1 MISLAR
7 AGVLLPVTLGAAA
20 LLSGCLAP
28 EEFNAKIELTGYSY
42 SVELD
47 GRLADP
53 RYVKALQDGQELPPH
68 IDEKMKGQEAMAAT
82 MPGMERFVYVGEGRF
97 DLAMKLEGEL
107 SASSPAIGFPVT
119 KSRSGNNFLTLERK
133 EDGSVVISTPAV
145 PKQVLADL
153 NSIGLPA
160 TGTITVTVSATVLE
174 QNADEVSG
182 QTYTWHRDSWEDR
195 VHMTLEPG
203 ESK

>member
-1 MISLAR
+1 MVSLVR

-53 RYVKALQDGQELPPH
+53 RYVKALQEGQELPPH
-68 IDEKMKGQEAMAAT
+68 VDEKMKGQEAAAAT
-82 MPGMERFVYVGEGRF
+82 MPGMKRFIYVGQGRF
-97 DLAMKLEGEL
+97 DLEMKLDGEL
-107 SASSPAIGFPVT
+107 SDANPAIGFPVT
-119 KSRSGNNFLTLERK
+119 KSRSGNNFLTIERN
-133 EDGSVVISTPAV
+133 EDGSVVITTPVV
-145 PKQVLADL
+145 PKKALADL

-160 TGTITVTVSATVLE
+160 TGTVTITATGTVLE
-174 QNADEVSG
+174 QNADEVDG
-182 QTYTWHRDSWEDR
+182 RTYTWHRDSWEDR
-195 VHMTLEPG
+195 VYLKLDPG
-203 ESK
+203 EN

>member
-1 MISLAR
+1 MTLLTR
-7 AGVLLPVTLGAAA
+7 AGIRLPVILGTAV

-28 EEFNAKIELTGYSY
+28 EEFNATVDISGYAY

-68 IDEKMKGQEAMAAT
+68 VDEKMKGQEAMAAT

-119 KSRSGNNFLTLERK
+119 KSRSGNNFLTIERQK
-133 EDGSVVISTPAV
+133 DGSVVISTPVV
-145 PKQVLADL
+145 PKQALADL

-160 TGTITVTVSATVLE
+160 TGTVTVTVKGTVLE
-174 QNADEVSG
+174 QNADEEVG
-182 QTYTWHRDSWEDR
+182 KTYSWYRKSWKDR
-195 VHMTLEPG
+195 VYLKLDPREN
-203 ESK
+203 